1 VAQAVDPEIRSSDFG
16 LDLVIPEN
24 TTVRVVYRAADGT
37 ESTPQPLVTR
47 TQLNAALSA
56 QQAQMQTLLV
66 CIYLILS
73 CWRCAR
79 ARIARWQIKKCCV
92 SVTTISSAHNFFSS
106 FLRTHSPPT
115 PRPDLPH

>member
-66 CIYLILS
+66 CVFTSYYLVGGVHGRGS
-73 CWRCAR
+73 QGGKSRNVASR
-79 ARIARWQIKKCCV
+79 
-92 SVTTISSAHNFFSS
+92 
-106 FLRTHSPPT
+106 
-115 PRPDLPH
+115 